1 MKLFAS
7 IPARTDGTVVLTVDG
22 NDHVFQRGASG
33 APECEIDDAGVARV
47 AIESGNFYPA
57 DADAE
62 EAERLLAAGAVG
74 DSDEDDEQDD
84 EQDESPDAPPVEANT
99 APKPAARKTAAAR
112 K

>member
-47 AIESGNFYPA
+47 ALESGNFYPA
-57 DADAE
+57 DADVE

-74 DSDEDDEQDD
+74 DSDEDDEQD
-84 EQDESPDAPPVEANT
+84 ENPDGPPVEANT
-99 APKPAARKTAAAR
+99 APKPAAKKMAAT
-112 K
+112 KK

>member
-1 MKLFAS
+1 MKLYAS

-47 AIESGNFYPA
+47 ALESGNFYPA
-57 DADAE
+57 DADVE

-74 DSDEDDEQDD
+74 DSDEDDEQD
-84 EQDESPDAPPVEANT
+84 ENPDGPPVEANT
-99 APKPAARKTAAAR
+99 APKPAAKKTAAT
-112 K
+112 KK

>member
-33 APECEIDDAGVARV
+33 APECEIEDAGVARV

-57 DADAE
+57 DADVE

-74 DSDEDDEQDD
+74 DSDEDDEQD
-84 EQDESPDAPPVEANT
+84 ENPDGQPVEANT
-99 APKPAARKTAAAR
+99 APKPAAKKTAAT
-112 K
+112 KK

>member
-47 AIESGNFYPA
+47 ALESGNFYPA
-57 DADAE
+57 DADVE
-62 EAERLLAAGAVG
+62 EAERLLAAGAAG
-74 DSDEDDEQDD
+74 DSDEDDEQD
-84 EQDESPDAPPVEANT
+84 ENPDGPPVEAKT
-99 APKPAARKTAAAR
+99 APKPAAKKTAAT
-112 K
+112 KK

>member
-1 MKLFAS
+1 MKLYAS

-22 NDHVFQRGASG
+22 NDHVFQRGASS

-57 DADAE
+57 DADVE

-74 DSDEDDEQDD
+74 DSDEDDEQD
-84 EQDESPDAPPVEANT
+84 ENPDGPPVEANT
-99 APKPAARKTAAAR
+99 APKPAAKKTAAT
-112 K
+112 KK

>member
-7 IPARTDGTVVLTVDG
+7 IPARADGTVVLTVDG

-33 APECEIDDAGVARV
+33 VPECEIDDAGVARV

-99 APKPAARKTAAAR
+99 APKPAAKKTAAAR

>member
-33 APECEIDDAGVARV
+33 APECEIDDADVARV

-57 DADAE
+57 DADVE
-62 EAERLLAAGAVG
+62 EAERLLADGAAG
-74 DSDEDDEQDD
+74 DSDEDDEQD
-84 EQDESPDAPPVEANT
+84 ENPDGPPVEAKT
-99 APKPAARKTAAAR
+99 APKPAAKKTAAT
-112 K
+112 KK